1 MAPSA
6 RFTEDFAYEVLSVVG
21 EIPEGTVATYGQIAR
36 LIGRDK
42 NSRLVARV
50 LSHASNYGD
59 FPCHR
64 VVNHAGRIAPGWSE
78 QADLLRAE
86 GAAFKDETHVDLRQ
100 SLWLRA
106 D

>member
-50 LSHASNYGD
+50 LSTPQTTETSLP
-59 FPCHR
+59 PCR
-64 VVNHAGRIAPGWSE
+64 KPLRPPRPRLAGTGISATAGRR
-78 QADLLRAE
+78 RAE
-86 GAAFKDETHVDLRQ
+86 GRDTCGSQEISMGMLI
-100 SLWLRA
+100 
-106 D
+106 

>member
-50 LSHASNYGD
+50 PLPRLRLRD
-59 FPCHR
+59 FP
-64 VVNHAGRIAPGWSE
+64 VTAS
-78 QADLLRAE
+78 
-86 GAAFKDETHVDLRQ
+86 
-100 SLWLRA
+100 
-106 D
+106 

>member
-42 NSRLVARV
+42 NSRLVAR
-50 LSHASNYGD
+50 SSPTPQTTEISPATAS
-59 FPCHR
+59 
-64 VVNHAGRIAPGWSE
+64 
-78 QADLLRAE
+78 
-86 GAAFKDETHVDLRQ
+86 
-100 SLWLRA
+100 
-106 D
+106 

>member
-1 MAPSA
+1 M
-6 RFTEDFAYEVLSVVG
+6 
-21 EIPEGTVATYGQIAR
+21 
-36 LIGRDK
+36 K
-42 NSRLVARV
+42 RV
-50 LSHASNYGD
+50 LVFLLVLFL
-59 FPCHR
+59 FPIQNRMQLLFSPDLHSLLFC
-64 VVNHAGRIAPGWSE
+64 IAPGWSE